1 MLRGQQLTSTV
12 TPATWLRAAPGQGVR
27 VLQQL
32 DQTLVQNYECTDRP
46 AAARLSQP
54 QGPAG
59 GAAAGAGAGQK
70 SQSAGS
76 QNQEDGKLILP
87 QPSRLDEAAYT
98 RNKVASSASCSSQD
112 QPPASRQTSISSQK
126 RVRQQMKTHA
136 HWGKVCAAVHR
147 RRDRPTLWFCLLGA
161 WLTRNPH
168 CDSRLFFWTCPKD
181 VTHDWRWFAKH
192 KRLPVP
198 AHLTTHLAL
207 LPGTVAET
215 ETVEKGQADSLGG
228 AVARERAG
236 SCWGTMQ

>member
-1 MLRGQQLTSTV
+1 VLRGQQLTSTV

-59 GAAAGAGAGQK
+59 GAAAGVGAGQK

-136 HWGKVCAAVHR
+136 HWGFSKVCAAVHR

-168 CDSRLFFWTCPKD
+168 CDSRLFFLEI
-181 VTHDWRWFAKH
+181 VH

-198 AHLTTHLAL
+198 AHLTAHLPL

-215 ETVEKGQADSLGG
+215 ETEEKGQADS
-228 AVARERAG
+228 
-236 SCWGTMQ
+236 